1 MSCAGSEEAAE
12 GAGEAAITETMFGK
26 RLKIRGFT
34 KVDRNYGAVYIGIAL
49 RATES
54 SSEEKL

>member
-1 MSCAGSEEAAE
+1 MCYREWAE

-54 SSEEKL
+54 ASEEKL